1 MNKYINKTYRS
12 VLKKPTDKIKLR
24 LNKMGNNRKC
34 YICNNTFH
42 HFSKW
47 RGGTKAVPLWLRK
60 FEIVGGDFDNFGC
73 PYCNS
78 TDRERH
84 LFMFFD
90 KLSLWDKIGQQEIL
104 HFAPETNL
112 RKKIEQHAPL
122 KYVKADLFSQ
132 DVAIQ
137 KIDATAISCEEASFD
152 LVICNHVLEH
162 IPDYMSALKEF
173 FRVLKPG
180 GMAIL
185 QTPYS
190 KLLINSFEDEGINT
204 DELRLI
210 FHGQEDHVRVF
221 GEKTFFKSLNDA
233 GFIVN
238 RIKHAEF
245 LKEVNSHYFGVSEEE
260 DLIQV
265 IKPLEDKKQILK

>member
-1 MNKYINKTYRS
+1 MKKYINKSYNIF
-12 VLKKPTDKIKLR
+12 LKKPIRKIKLR
-24 LNKMGNNRKC
+24 LNKMGSNREC
-34 YICNNTFH
+34 YICNKTFN

-47 RGGTKAVPLWLRK
+47 RGGTRAVPLWLSK
-60 FEIVGGDFDNFGC
+60 LEIVGGDFDNFGC
-73 PYCNS
+73 PYCSS

-84 LFMFFD
+84 LFMYFD
-90 KLSLWDKIGQQEIL
+90 KLNLWDKIEKQEIL

-112 RKKIEQHAPL
+112 RKKIEQYSPL
-122 KYVKADLFSQ
+122 EYIKADLYSQ
-132 DVAIQ
+132 DIDIQ
-137 KIDATAISCEEASFD
+137 KVDATAISFKDASFD
-152 LVICNHVLEH
+152 IVICNHVLEH
-162 IPDYMSALKEF
+162 IPEYISAMREI

-190 KLLINSFEDEGINT
+190 KLLSNNFEDVGINT

-221 GEKTFFKSLNDA
+221 GEKTFFQSLIDA

-238 RIKHAEF
+238 RIKHPDF
-245 LKEVNSHYFGVSEEE
+245 LRKLDSRYFGVSEDE

-265 IKPLEDKKQILK
+265 IKPVMD

>member
-1 MNKYINKTYRS
+1 MNNLIKKLYRYF
-12 VLKKPTDKIKLR
+12 LKKPIEKNQLR
-24 LNKMGNNRKC
+24 LNQMGNSRKC
-34 YICNNTFH
+34 YICNNTFN

-60 FEIVGGDFDNFGC
+60 LEIVGGDFDNFGC

-90 KLSLWDKIGQQEIL
+90 KLNLWDKMGQSKIL

-122 KYVKADLFSQ
+122 NYVKADLSSP
-132 DVAIQ
+132 DITIQ
-137 KIDATAISCEEASFD
+137 KIDATAISCKEASFD

-162 IPDYMSALKEF
+162 IPDYRSALKEF

-190 KLLINSFEDEGINT
+190 KLLINNFEDEGINSN
-204 DELRLI
+204 ELRLI

-221 GEKTFFKSLNDA
+221 GEKTFFQSLNDA

-238 RIKHAEF
+238 RIKHNEF
-245 LKEVNSHYFGVSEEE
+245 LKEIDSRYYGVSEDE

-265 IKPLEDKKQILK
+265 IKPLVND

>member
-1 MNKYINKTYRS
+1 MKKYINKTYRFF
-12 VLKKPTDKIKLR
+12 LKKPTEKIKLR
-24 LNKMGNNRKC
+24 LNKMGINRKC
-34 YICNNTFH
+34 YICNNTFN

-60 FEIVGGDFDNFGC
+60 LEIVSGDFDNFGC

-90 KLSLWDKIGQQEIL
+90 KLKLWDKIGKNEIL

-112 RKKIEQHAPL
+112 RKKIEQYSPL

-132 DVAIQ
+132 DVTVQ
-137 KIDATAISCEEASFD
+137 KIDATAISFEEISFD

-162 IPDYMSALKEF
+162 IPDYTCALKEF
-173 FRVLKPG
+173 YRVLKPG

-190 KLLINSFEDEGINT
+190 KLLMDNFEDEGIHT

-210 FHGQEDHVRVF
+210 FYGQEDHVRVF
-221 GEKTFFKSLNDA
+221 GEKTFFQSLKDA

-238 RIKHAEF
+238 IIKHADF
-245 LKEVNSHYFGVSEEE
+245 LKELDSRYFGVSEEE
-260 DLIQV
+260 DLILV
-265 IKPLEDKKQILK
+265 IKPVADE

>member
-1 MNKYINKTYRS
+1 MNNFIKKLYRYF
-12 VLKKPTDKIKLR
+12 LKKQIEKVKLR

-34 YICNNTFH
+34 YICNNTFNH
-42 HFSKW
+42 YSKW
-47 RGGTKAVPLWLRK
+47 RGGTKAVPLWLSK
-60 FEIVGGDFDNFGC
+60 LEIIGGDFDNFGC

-84 LFMFFD
+84 LFMYFD
-90 KLSLWDKIGQQEIL
+90 KLNLWDKIGKYEIL

-112 RKKIEQHAPL
+112 RKKIEKYAPL
-122 KYVKADLFSQ
+122 KYVKADLYSQ
-132 DVAIQ
+132 DITIQ
-137 KIDATAISCEEASFD
+137 KIDATAISSKEATFD
-152 LVICNHVLEH
+152 LVICNHVMEH
-162 IPDYMSALKEF
+162 ITDYRSALKEF

-190 KLLINSFEDEGINT
+190 KLLIKNFEDEGINT
-204 DELRLI
+204 NGLRLI
-210 FHGQEDHVRVF
+210 FYGQEDHVRIF
-221 GEKTFFKSLNDA
+221 GERTFFQSLIDT

-238 RIKHAEF
+238 RMEHANF
-245 LKEVNSHYFGVSEEE
+245 LKELDSRYFGVSEEE

-265 IKPLEDKKQILK
+265 IKPSS